1 MSTNLRCAYRLVKL
15 VILFGLLLGV
25 GCGGGGGD
33 GGGSSG
39 GPTPI
44 TYSGITTQAII
55 TDSNSVDLSGGS
67 LGVGQSAA
75 AIGNVGFLRDET
87 SYGIE
92 KFNAIKIPQ
101 ILEHTLQ
108 IANEENQNYGS
119 LVGVG
124 VIVSGSEFGT
134 CGGRV
139 DYTLDVNPITGSF
152 SGDFSYI
159 DFCEMGVALSGNV
172 TADGIVNT
180 TTNQLIEFNFSFA
193 NLTDSYTTL
202 DGEISFDLASIPIE
216 VRMDVLSQDNTSKK
230 VYWAEKYY
238 MRITPGPPPGP
249 VYDYVDFTIDG
260 TYYDPDHGYVTV
272 STQAGSDFRIYFN
285 KSWPEPGGV
294 LLLDG
299 ESGTAVRLTAVN
311 ALQCLIEADLD
322 GDGTY
327 EWSSGNIA
335 WDSL

>member
-1 MSTNLRCAYRLVKL
+1 MS
-15 VILFGLLLGV
+15 GLSEMMNPMESR
-25 GCGGGGGD
+25 
-33 GGGSSG
+33 SSMR
-39 GPTPI
+39 
-44 TYSGITTQAII
+44 
-55 TDSNSVDLSGGS
+55 SN
-67 LGVGQSAA
+67 
-75 AIGNVGFLRDET
+75 
-87 SYGIE
+87 GIE

-101 ILEHTLQ
+101 ILEHALQ
-108 IANEENQNYGS
+108 VANEENQNYGS

-139 DYTLDVNPITGSF
+139 DYTLDANPVTGSF
-152 SGDFSYI
+152 SGDFSFNG
-159 DFCEMGVALSGNV
+159 FCEMGVALSGNV

-180 TTNQLIEFNFSFA
+180 TTNQLVEFNFSFT
-193 NLTDSYTTL
+193 NLTDSHTTL
-202 DGEISFDLASIPIE
+202 DGEISYDMSSIPVE
-216 VRMDVLSQDNTSKK
+216 VRMDVLSQGNTSKK
-230 VYWAEKYY
+230 VYWAENYY
-238 MRITPGPPPGP
+238 MEVTPGPPPGP

-260 TYYDPDHGYVTV
+260 TYYHLDYGYVTV
-272 STQAGSDFRIYFN
+272 STQAGSDFRIYNN

-299 ESGTAVRLTAVN
+299 ESGTALRLTAVN

-327 EWSSGNIA
+327 EWSSGNID